1 MRTYAVSTALPNPTQ
16 PPHPP
21 AAATARR
28 SMLRRP
34 RLSGC
39 AGGGGLWVGATFGG
53 GAGGWFYRV
62 CGRGWVMD
70 FVSSLALLGGVVVC
84 CSDSLVT

>member
-1 MRTYAVSTALPNPTQ
+1 MSTALPNPTQ

-39 AGGGGLWVGATFGG
+39 AGGGALWVGATFGG
-53 GAGGWFYRV
+53 GAGG
-62 CGRGWVMD
+62 
-70 FVSSLALLGGVVVC
+70 
-84 CSDSLVT
+84 